1 MREQYIYPQRPKT
14 MDPTKTETI
23 GYFGDSFCS
32 DSIHEQSYCNILAR
46 RMGVKEVTHWGV
58 GGTSIWYMFE
68 RFMLLRES
76 DTLPDNIVI
85 VYTDPDRI
93 YHPDV
98 LLPAW
103 AMGEQ
108 SQNDLERACDSYM
121 KHLDF
126 PKINLFKYK
135 ACVEWFDQNVIRTLP
150 SRYRVVQAFSFNTYG
165 VTITGSPVLDY
176 NFMPLYQ
183 QNMDKGISN
192 DLLPNH
198 LTAEQYANVADDLHR
213 LISLPKHS

>member
-1 MREQYIYPQRPKT
+1 MRQQYIHPQRPKT
-14 MDPTKTETI
+14 IDPTKTETI

-32 DSIHEQSYCNILAR
+32 DSIHEQSYCNILAS

-68 RFMLLRES
+68 RFMQLRES
-76 DTLPDNIVI
+76 DALPDNIVI

-103 AMGEQ
+103 AMGER

-135 ACVEWFDQNVIRTLP
+135 ACVEWFDQTVIRTLP
-150 SRYRVVQAFSFNTYG
+150 SRHKVVQAFSFDAYG
-165 VTITGSPVLDY
+165 VNITGSPVLDY
-176 NFMPLYQ
+176 TFKPLYQ
-183 QNMDKGISN
+183 QNIDKGIAEEDLINHMTPQQNKDLAEKFSN
-192 DLLPNH
+192 LLTT
-198 LTAEQYANVADDLHR
+198 L
-213 LISLPKHS
+213 